1 MIACITNFSS
11 ESRPDYRVGLP
22 AEGAWQEIMNT
33 DADVYDGTGGI
44 GNLGEVIAHPVP
56 SNGFEASASVT
67 IPPLGAVWL
76 MHQAA
81 PTEESDDPE
90 KETAGTLAAA
100 KQASPRPT
108 RRVAQVVGVPGD
120 EPAAAPVKKAPAKKA
135 PGKKAPAAKAAAT
148 KEPAKKAP
156 AKKTPAKKAAAAV
169 EETVERAA
177 AAVEDTV
184 EKAAAAV
191 KKAAGKKA
199 PAKKAAAKKS
209 AAKKATPPPES

>member
-1 MIACITNFSS
+1 M
-11 ESRPDYRVGLP
+11 
-22 AEGAWQEIMNT
+22 
-33 DADVYDGTGGI
+33 
-44 GNLGEVIAHPVP
+44 P
-56 SNGFEASASVT
+56 SNGFDASASVT

-76 MHQAA
+76 LHQAA

-108 RRVAQVVGVPGD
+108 KRVAQVVGVPED
-120 EPAAAPVKKAPAKKA
+120 DAESAPPAKKAPAKKA
-135 PGKKAPAAKAAAT
+135 PAKKAA
-148 KEPAKKAP
+148 AKKAP

-169 EETVERAA
+169 EETVEKAA
-177 AAVEDTV
+177 AAVEETV

-199 PAKKAAAKKS
+199 PAKKTATKKA

>member
-1 MIACITNFSS
+1 QMIACITNFSS
-11 ESRPDYRVGLP
+11 EPRPDHRIGLP
-22 AEGAWQEIMNT
+22 AEGVWKEILNT

-76 MHQAA
+76 LHQAA

-108 RRVAQVVGVPGD
+108 RRVAQVVGVPED
-120 EPAAAPVKKAPAKKA
+120 EPAPAKKAPAKKA
-135 PGKKAPAAKAAAT
+135 AAKKVPAAKAAAT
-148 KEPAKKAP
+148 KAPAKKAP

>member
-22 AEGAWQEIMNT
+22 AEGAWQEILNT
-33 DADVYDGTGGI
+33 DADVYDGTGSI
-44 GNLGEVIAHPVP
+44 GNLGEVIAQPVP

-76 MHQAA
+76 LHQAA

-108 RRVAQVVGVPGD
+108 KRVAQVVGVPED
-120 EPAAAPVKKAPAKKA
+120 EPAAAPAKKA
-135 PGKKAPAAKAAAT
+135 PSEEGPGDEGGGHEGACQEGARRRRRA
-148 KEPAKKAP
+148 
-156 AKKTPAKKAAAAV
+156 AKKAAAAV

-177 AAVEDTV
+177 AAVEETV

-199 PAKKAAAKKS
+199 PAKKAAAKKA